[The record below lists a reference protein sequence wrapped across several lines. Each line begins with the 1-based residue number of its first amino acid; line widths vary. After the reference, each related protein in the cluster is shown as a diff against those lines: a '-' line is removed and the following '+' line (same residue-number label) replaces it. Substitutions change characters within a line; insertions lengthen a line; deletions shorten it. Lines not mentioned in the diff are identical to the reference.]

1 MRALY
6 AILLLS
12 LCIAGP
18 LLAGSVLCVGDSL
31 TAGYGLSKDE
41 AYPAQ
46 LAARLRAAG
55 HSNDVINAGVSGD
68 TTAGGL
74 RRIDWLL
81 RQPVDVLVLAL
92 GANDGLRGLSPE
104 AAETNLTQLIERVRA
119 KYPAARVLLCGMQAP
134 PNMGPD
140 YAARLEAVYP
150 RLARATG
157 ATLLPFLL
165 EGVAGVPALNQ
176 ADGIHPTAEGQ
187 RVIAD
192 AVWAKLEPLLA
203 VTPPR

>member
-18 LLAGSVLCVGDSL
+18 LCAGSVLCVGDSL

-55 HSNDVINAGVSGD
+55 HSNEVINAGVSGD

-119 KYPAARVLLCGMQAP
+119 KHPDARVLLCGMQAP

-140 YAARLEAVYP
+140 YAARLEAIYP

-203 VTPPR
+203 GPPPR

>member
-12 LCIAGP
+12 LCIASP
-18 LLAGSVLCVGDSL
+18 LRAGSVLCVGDSL

-41 AYPAQ
+41 AFPAL
-46 LAARLRAAG
+46 LAARLRAVG
-55 HSNDVINAGVSGD
+55 HSNEVINAGVSGD

-134 PNMGPD
+134 PNMGRD

-203 VTPPR
+203 VPPPR

>member
-6 AILLLS
+6 VILLLS
-12 LCIAGP
+12 LCGAGP
-18 LLAGSVLCVGDSL
+18 VRAGAVLCVGDSL

-46 LAARLRAAG
+46 LAAHLRAAG
-55 HSNDVINAGVSGD
+55 HTNEVINAGVSGD

-81 RQPVDVLVLAL
+81 RQPVSVLVLAL

-104 AAETNLTQLIERVRA
+104 AAETNLTQLIARVRA
-119 KYPAARVLLCGMQAP
+119 KHPDARVLLCGMKAP

-140 YAARLEAVYP
+140 FAARLEAVYP

-176 ADGIHPTAEGQ
+176 ADGIHPTAAGQ

-192 AVWAKLEPLLA
+192 AVWARLEPLLA
-203 VTPPR
+203 SPPPR

>member
-12 LCIAGP
+12 LCVAGP
-18 LLAGSVLCVGDSL
+18 LRAGSVLCVGDSL

-41 AYPAQ
+41 AFPAL

-55 HSNDVINAGVSGD
+55 HSNEVINAGVSGD

-74 RRIDWLL
+74 RRVDWLL

-119 KYPAARVLLCGMQAP
+119 KHPDARVLLCGMKAP
-134 PNMGPD
+134 PNLGPD

-203 VTPPR
+203 DPPPR